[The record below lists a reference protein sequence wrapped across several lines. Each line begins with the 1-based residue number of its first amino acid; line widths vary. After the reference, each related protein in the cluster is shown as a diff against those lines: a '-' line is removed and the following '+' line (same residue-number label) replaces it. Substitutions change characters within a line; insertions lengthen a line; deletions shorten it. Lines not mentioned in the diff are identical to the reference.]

1 MGNHDRRPKFQ
12 LQVSTKRRIPRVG
25 QLGRNTLNAY
35 AAGLLDGEGCVRWN
49 QSPTIEITNKHYGV
63 LIRMADKWGGSIRL
77 KSEDVFVW
85 TLYSKKAIKFL
96 NDVTP
101 YTIIKY
107 QQIVALLKA
116 IKCPYKKDRLH
127 HLRNLSR
134 LKHVY
139 TN

>member
-1 MGNHDRRPKFQ
+1 M
-12 LQVSTKRRIPRVG
+12 
-25 QLGRNTLNAY
+25 AY
-35 AAGLLDGEGCVRWN
+35 
-49 QSPTIEITNKHYGV
+49 
-63 LIRMADKWGGSIRL
+63 KWGGSIRL

-116 IKCPYKKDRLH
+116 IKCPYKRDRLR